1 MRDIQSSLR
10 AGQLLR
16 EQYRVVKLLGQGASG
31 AVYLVVDEQQRP
43 KLYALKEVVHAV
55 RKGQL
60 DFPFDVA
67 ALKQL
72 DPPALPR
79 VYRVFHDDNH
89 DRFSIL
95 MDYVEGN
102 SLEAMRQLMP
112 GKRFSL
118 HTAMTLMSPI
128 MDAVSYLHRQHPPL
142 IHGDIKPSN
151 IILPGAAMASP
162 SQLVDFGGG
171 KNVYAEVTARQ
182 HTFNFRAPEQYG
194 RKTSRRTDVYALGA
208 IFYTL
213 LTGAVPAAASERQER
228 IKAGEPDPLVPLSRF
243 MPSAHILSD
252 AIHCALS
259 MSRNDRYPSV
269 ELFREALWQVIHT
282 DRVMVPSRNLPITA
296 LNVEEHTSPDAG
308 IVSTDA
314 PEPTII
320 VLFGKHAR
328 PHAELPEEEH
338 TSPDAGTVSAGAQ
351 ESTVVVPLRK
361 HVSLGAELPEVE
373 IPGLIFR
380 AVRETEVAS
389 VDASSESPPS
399 PSVAGEG
406 ASQAEESPQEGSPVL
421 IRKKRRLPARKR
433 IARKFFQAVPVL
445 LLVCILG
452 SVVGTAGYQTYSAT
466 YQHEMSLAQSGLSH
480 LQTAVSLIES
490 WSKNTF
496 NASPVLRAQHEFAT
510 AYTDLA
516 QLDSD
521 LQSYAGVAPLI
532 PGLGP
537 RFSAALH
544 VVPLAMKLSQAG
556 IAGCDALKLIVTRF
570 HEPLSIGSGLSI
582 ADLAVIGNDLH
593 QVKVNVNQAVA
604 GVNAL
609 RPGDLRFN
617 AYLGKAV
624 AQFLHYLPSLQTL
637 LHEADQLL
645 PALPTLL
652 GISAPAY
659 YLVELLDTT
668 ELRPGGGFIKDYG
681 FATLIGGRLSAAHI
695 SDANLL
701 DANFAQTGQTLS
713 LPPAYS
719 WFNQVTDSW
728 NLRDSNL
735 DADFPTAARY
745 AEQNYSSEHA
755 RVDLQGVMAITPAL
769 MANALAIT
777 GPIGIP
783 ELHQTVTTR
792 NLVDLI
798 HYYQYGPGSLRQGG
812 GILAPGENADGSRNF
827 TELLAQHFLARLH
840 QLPASD
846 FPKFL
851 QVLITSLQTKD
862 LQIYFN
868 APAAENLLQSLNAG
882 ATIQPSVGDSFFV
895 VDANIS
901 ANHVNQLLTKTM
913 DDQVSIDGDG
923 NATHHTTMRYA
934 WLTNGETFGPPT
946 YSDYVRVYVPSS
958 SSLQGQQGWQPR
970 GTSYAFG
977 REVWAGSFS
986 LSHGETLTISLTW
999 TAKGAAKKD
1008 SAGWH
1013 YQYLV
1018 QHQAGSSWRLNVR
1031 VTVPSCVGR
1040 TPAGLIRLGNGQ
1052 TAALNQSLVKD
1063 TTMHLDYRC

>member
-1 MRDIQSSLR
+1 MRDIEPTLR
-10 AGQLLR
+10 AGQVLR

-31 AVYLVVDEQQRP
+31 AVYLVVDEQQRQ

-55 RKGQL
+55 REGQR

-72 DPPALPR
+72 DHPALPR

-95 MDYVEGN
+95 MDYIEGN

-151 IILPGAAMASP
+151 IILPGAALASP

-171 KNVYAEVTARQ
+171 KNVYAEATARQ

-213 LTGAVPAAASERQER
+213 LTGAVPAAASERQAFR
-228 IKAGEPDPLVPLSRF
+228 KAGAPDPLVPLSRF

-259 MSRNDRYPSV
+259 LSRNDRYTSV

-282 DRVMVPSRNLPITA
+282 DPLMVAMPNLPITT
-296 LNVEEHTSPDAG
+296 LHVEERAGPDSG
-308 IVSTDA
+308 IVSTEA
-314 PEPTII
+314 PEPTVI
-320 VLFGKHAR
+320 VL
-328 PHAELPEEEH
+328 
-338 TSPDAGTVSAGAQ
+338 
-351 ESTVVVPLRK
+351 LRK

-373 IPGLIFR
+373 IPGLI
-380 AVRETEVAS
+380 VRGTEVAS
-389 VDASSESPPS
+389 VDASEVAPPS
-399 PSVAGEG
+399 PFVAGEG
-406 ASQAEESPQEGSPVL
+406 ASLAEESPREGSPVL

-433 IARKFFQAVPVL
+433 IARKFFLTVPVL

-452 SVVGTAGYQTYSAT
+452 SGVGIAGYQTFSAT
-466 YQHEMSLAQSGLSH
+466 YRHEMSLAQSGLSH
-480 LQTAVSLIES
+480 LQTAVSLLES

-496 NASPVLRAQHEFAT
+496 DASPVLRAQHEFAT

-521 LQSYAGVAPLI
+521 LQAYTGVAPLI

-544 VVPLAMKLSQAG
+544 VVPLAMELSQAG

-570 HEPLSIGSGLSI
+570 HEPLSIGRGLSP

-617 AYLGKAV
+617 AYLGKVA
-624 AQFLHYLPSLQTL
+624 AQFHHYLPFLQTL
-637 LHEADQLL
+637 LQEADQLL

-701 DANFAQTGQTLS
+701 DATFTQSGQTLS
-713 LPPAYS
+713 LPPGYR

-728 NLRDSNL
+728 SLRDSNL
-735 DADFPTAARY
+735 DADFPTAARF
-745 AEQNYSSEHA
+745 AEQNYSSEHG

-769 MANALAIT
+769 MANTLAIT

-798 HYYQYGPGSLRQGG
+798 HYYQYGPGSHGQGG
-812 GILAPGENADGSRNF
+812 GILSPGKNAGGRRNF

-840 QLPASD
+840 QLPASA
-846 FPKFL
+846 FPSLL
-851 QVLITSLQTKD
+851 QVIITSLQTKD

-868 APAAENLLQSLNAG
+868 TPAAKNLLQSLDAG
-882 ATIQPSVGDSFFV
+882 ATIQPSAGDNFFV

-913 DDQVSIDGDG
+913 DDQVTIDGDG

-946 YSDYVRVYVPSS
+946 YSDYVRVYVPSG

-970 GTSYAFG
+970 GTSHAFG

-986 LSHGETLTISLTW
+986 LSYGETLTISLTW
-999 TAKGAAKKD
+999 TAKGVAKKD
-1008 SAGWH
+1008 AAGWH

-1031 VTVPSCVGR
+1031 VTVPSCAGR
-1040 TPAGLIRLGNGQ
+1040 KPTGMIRLGNGQ
-1052 TAALNQSLVKD
+1052 TTALSQSLVKD